1 MARVKSR
8 ILTDTTID
16 GVGYKVNQVVV
27 LDGEQAEQLR
37 EAGVLD
43 TSAASVKYC
52 VDELDA
58 KPIEHEPEE
67 EEPAAAAP
75 AKSRGKK

>member
-1 MARVKSR
+1 MARVKTR

-16 GVGYKVNQVVV
+16 GVDYKVNQVVV
-27 LDGEQAEQLR
+27 LDGEQAERLQ

-43 TSAASVKYC
+43 TSPASVKYC
-52 VDELDA
+52 VDELGA
-58 KPIEHEPEE
+58 APIEHKPRN

-75 AKSRGKK
+75 AKSKGKK